1 MALEITV
8 NNSEEFEELIMN
20 QDLDTSKA
28 LVETVLK
35 NLTGKKRHIHAL
47 SVNVLEDSSVYNIT
61 IDRKDF
67 PSVLEKNLPP
77 LERFEEYE
85 MCAEIMK
92 ALDYLKNK

>member
-8 NNSEEFEELIMN
+8 NNSEEFEELIKN

-35 NLTGKKRHIHAL
+35 NLKGKKRHVHAL
-47 SVNVLEDSSVYNIT
+47 SVNVIEDSSIYDIT
-61 IDRKDF
+61 IDRNDF
-67 PSVLEKNLPP
+67 TSVLQKNIIP
-77 LERFEEYE
+77 LEKFEEYE

-92 ALDYLKNK
+92 ALDYLRK

>member
-8 NNSEEFEELIMN
+8 NNSEEFEELIKN

-35 NLTGKKRHIHAL
+35 NLKGKKRHVHAL
-47 SVNVLEDSSVYNIT
+47 SVNVIEDSSIYDIT
-61 IDRKDF
+61 IDRNDF
-67 PSVLEKNLPP
+67 TSVLQKNIIP
-77 LERFEEYE
+77 LEKFEEYE

-92 ALDYLKNK
+92 ALDYLKK